1 MNDRADK
8 MAVREWMAGRS
19 QTDASRELGSPQP
32 VLSMWLSGHR
42 ELAGKT
48 MLKWA
53 GVTGIP
59 LELFATCKV
68 KAAA

>member
-1 MNDRADK
+1 
-8 MAVREWMAGRS
+8 
-19 QTDASRELGSPQP
+19 
-32 VLSMWLSGHR
+32 MWLSGHR